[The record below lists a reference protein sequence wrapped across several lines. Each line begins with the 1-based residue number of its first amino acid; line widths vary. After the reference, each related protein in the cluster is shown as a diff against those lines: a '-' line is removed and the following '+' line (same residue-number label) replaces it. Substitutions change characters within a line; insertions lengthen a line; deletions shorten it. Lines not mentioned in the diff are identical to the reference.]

1 MSFET
6 IRVET
11 DGALTT
17 LTIDRPK
24 ALNALSS
31 QVIRELTEAVSA
43 IPATTRAVI
52 FTGAGEK
59 AFVAGADIAEM
70 RGKSVADAQAFS
82 ELGHNLGKKIEALG
96 AVTIAAV
103 NGFALGGG
111 CELAMCCDL
120 IYAAENAKFGQP
132 EVNLGIIPGFGGTQR
147 LTHLVGPQRAREL
160 IFTADIIDAQT
171 AKSYGLVCDVLP
183 KEQLM
188 EHVKKVALKIA
199 SKGPLAVAA
208 AKRLVKEGLG
218 IPLDAANQLEA
229 VAFGKLFA
237 SNDTLEGMTAF
248 VEKRPAQFTA
258 S

>member
-17 LTIDRPK
+17 ITIDRPK

-31 QVIRELTEAVSA
+31 QVIRELTEAFSA
-43 IPATTRAVI
+43 IPTTTRAVI
-52 FTGAGEK
+52 LTGAGEK
-59 AFVAGADIAEM
+59 AFVAGADISEM

-82 ELGHNLGKKIEALG
+82 ELGHTLGKKIEALDV
-96 AVTIAAV
+96 VTIAAI

-120 IYAAENAKFGQP
+120 IYAADNAKFGQP

-208 AKRLVKEGLG
+208 AKHLVKDGLG
-218 IPLDAANQLEA
+218 MSLDDANQLEA

-237 SNDTLEGMTAF
+237 STDTLEGMTAF
-248 VEKRPAQFTA
+248 VEKRPAKFTA
-258 S
+258 N